1 MIELERL
8 CKRHAALAAVDE
20 LSLRV
25 ARGELLVLLG
35 ASGSGKT
42 TPLKMVNRLIE
53 LGKDFDVMFYPN
65 RTHALSE
72 GPGTPLHRW
81 RTIARYLLE
90 HLPPDSE
97 VSAARYSR
105 SPVPSP

>member
-1 MIELERL
+1 MHGTGDDNVHLQNT
-8 CKRHAALAAVDE
+8 
-20 LSLRV
+20 
-25 ARGELLVLLG
+25 ELL
-35 ASGSGKT
+35 
-42 TPLKMVNRLIE
+42 MNRLIE

-90 HLPPDSE
+90 HMPPDSLNGSGE
-97 VSAARYSR
+97 SR
-105 SPVPSP
+105 IPHPNPESPVPVPSP